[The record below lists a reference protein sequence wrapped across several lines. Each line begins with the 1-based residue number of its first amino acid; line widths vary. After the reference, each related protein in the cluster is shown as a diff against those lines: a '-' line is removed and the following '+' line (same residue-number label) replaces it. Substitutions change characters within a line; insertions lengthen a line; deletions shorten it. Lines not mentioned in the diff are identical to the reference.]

1 MFLNSSTTQDTNV
14 VLFRSAPSLTDT
26 QVTSIELALNSGW
39 SVDRHETFEKSLTLL
54 VSPPG
59 SSDQDAAFYVERDTT
74 GFILSS
80 IQNDELEARGCFGS
94 VEALVSAIRSPR

>member
-26 QVTSIELALNSGW
+26 QVTAIELALNSGW

-59 SSDQDAAFYVERDTT
+59 APDQDVAFYVEAGAM
-74 GFILSS
+74 GFILSA

-94 VEALVSAIRSPR
+94 IEALVSAMRSTR